1 MPDNFIVLFIGD
13 IVGRPGRR
21 ALSRFLPELKKRY
34 RPSLVIAN
42 GENAAGGIGL
52 TEEIARE
59 LLLQVDVLTSG
70 NHIWDKKEVLNYLDK
85 EPRLVRPANYPE
97 GNPGHGYHIFENGDG
112 IKAAI
117 LNLQG
122 RVFMEPVDCPFR
134 RAEKELAAILPL
146 TPTVIIDFHAE
157 ATSEKQALG
166 WFLNGKVSAILG
178 THTHIQTA
186 DERILPGGTAYIS
199 DVGMAGGLNSVIGM
213 KPEQALNRFLTAR
226 PQKFEP
232 ASEGLLLGCVIIKID
247 PQNGKALTIKRE
259 MLVEDDFEN

>member
-1 MPDNFIVLFIGD
+1 MPDKFRVLFIGD

-21 ALSRFLPELKKRY
+21 ALSRFLPDLRKKSQ
-34 RPSLVIAN
+34 PSLVMAN

-52 TEEIARE
+52 TEDIGRE

-70 NHIWDKKEVLNYLDK
+70 NHIWDKKEVFNYLEK

-97 GNPGHGYHIFENGDG
+97 GNPGHGYHIFENEDG

-134 RAEKELAAILPL
+134 RAEKELETILAQ
-146 TPTVIIDFHAE
+146 TPIVIIDFHAE

-166 WFLNGKVSAILG
+166 WFLDGRVSAILG

-213 KPEQALNRFLTAR
+213 KPEQAMNRFLTGR

-232 ASEGLLLGCVIIKID
+232 ANEGLILGAVLLEID
-247 PQNGKALTIKRE
+247 AKSGKALSIKRE
-259 MLVEDDFEN
+259 MMIEDSLED

>member
-21 ALSRFLPELKKRY
+21 ALSRFLPELKKKY

-70 NHIWDKKEVLNYLDK
+70 NHIWDKKEVFNYLEK

-97 GNPGHGYHIFENGDG
+97 GNPGHGYHIFENENG

-134 RAEKELAAILPL
+134 RAEKELEAILPL
-146 TPTVIIDFHAE
+146 TPTIIIDFHAE

-232 ASEGLLLGCVIIKID
+232 ATEGLVLGCVLIQID
-247 PQNGKALTIKRE
+247 PQSGKALTIKRE
-259 MLVEDDFEN
+259 MLVEDDFES